1 MAVFV
6 DIDRLI
12 EPRGLMRNIEDLLPN
27 IVAVAHEAGAAIMKV
42 YATDFDVARKADDSP
57 VTEADIAA
65 EAIIIPVLSE
75 LTPDYPIVAEEA
87 ASQGTLPE
95 VGADPFWLVDPLDGT
110 KEFLNRND
118 EFTVNIALVVDREP
132 ILGVIYAPALDDTYT
147 GLVGTGAT
155 RARGGGG
162 AQPIKIREVPEDGVT
177 VLASRRHGDPETLSA
192 FLDGRPLAG
201 MKNAG
206 SSLKFCLLAAGEA
219 DVYPRFGPTMEW
231 DTAAGH
237 AILSAAGGRVTTEDG
252 APLRYAKNPLR
263 NPHFIAWGGLQ

>member
-1 MAVFV
+1 MYKY
-6 DIDRLI
+6 
-12 EPRGLMRNIEDLLPN
+12 EELLPK
-27 IVAVAHEAGAAIMKV
+27 IVTVAHEAGAAIMAV
-42 YATDFDVARKADDSP
+42 YATDFDVERKADDSP

-65 EAIIIPVLSE
+65 EAIITPVLSA
-75 LTPDYPIVAEEA
+75 LTPEYPIVAEEA
-87 ASQGTLPE
+87 ASQGTLPD
-95 VGADPFWLVDPLDGT
+95 VDDNPFWLVDPLDGT

-118 EFTVNIALVVDREP
+118 EFTVNIALVVDKEP
-132 ILGVIYAPALDDTYT
+132 VLGVIYAPALDDTYT
-147 GLVGTGAT
+147 GIVGSGAART
-155 RARGGGG
+155 RGKG
-162 AQPIKIREVPEDGVT
+162 QTIPIQIRDVPDEGVT

-192 FLDGRPLAG
+192 FLDGRPLAS

-252 APLRYAKNPLR
+252 APLLYAKTPLR
-263 NPHFIAWGGLQ
+263 NPNFIAWGGLR

>member
-1 MAVFV
+1 MK
-6 DIDRLI
+6 
-12 EPRGLMRNIEDLLPN
+12 NYQSLLPA

-65 EAIIIPVLSE
+65 EALITPVLSR

-95 VGADPFWLVDPLDGT
+95 VGDAPFWLVDPLDGT

-118 EFTVNIALVVDREP
+118 EFTVNIALVVDRQP
-132 ILGVIYAPALDDTYT
+132 VLGVIYAPALDDTYT
-147 GLVGTGAT
+147 GIVGVGAT
-155 RARGGGG
+155 LSRAGGD
-162 AQPIKIREVPEDGVT
+162 AKPINIRDVPSDGVT

-201 MKNAG
+201 LKNAG

-252 APLRYAKNPLR
+252 DPLLYAKDPLR